1 MWSQEDPQVKWC
13 HILTPGLLIVF
24 REWICFLG
32 ALLGF
37 TYRPAEQKL
46 QSSPIP
52 SYPSSPASNDPVF
65 IHYYSL
71 QSTAYIA
78 VTLCVSSIQFSS
90 AESLSRAQVFATPWP
105 AARQASLFITISQS
119 LLKLM
124 SIELVMP
131 SNCHPL
137 SSPSPPAFSLSQ
149 HQGLFQWVSSSQHQ
163 VAKVLE
169 FQLQHQSFQWTFR
182 TDLL

>member
-1 MWSQEDPQVKWC
+1 M
-13 HILTPGLLIVF
+13 PGLLIVF
-24 REWICFLG
+24 REWIRFLG

-46 QSSPIP
+46 QNSPTL

-71 QSTAYIA
+71 QSTAYIT

-90 AESLSRAQVFATPWP
+90 VESLSRAQVFATPWP

-124 SIELVMP
+124 SM
-131 SNCHPL
+131 S
-137 SSPSPPAFSLSQ
+137 
-149 HQGLFQWVSSSQHQ
+149 
-163 VAKVLE
+163 
-169 FQLQHQSFQWTFR
+169 R
-182 TDLL
+182 